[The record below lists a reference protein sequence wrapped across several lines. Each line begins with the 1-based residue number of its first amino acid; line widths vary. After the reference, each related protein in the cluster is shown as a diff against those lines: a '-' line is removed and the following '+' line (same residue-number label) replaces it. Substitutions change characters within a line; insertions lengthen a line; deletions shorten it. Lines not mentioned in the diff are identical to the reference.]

1 MNRRNLTHEL
11 NDDNMQQSRLFSYHS
26 GSEAFYERATAH
38 NLLSVFLLEQLH
50 KSFSKVSSLYIQSA
64 TLPGEINLLKK
75 MSETAA

>member
-1 MNRRNLTHEL
+1 MKGPLLTTYF
-11 NDDNMQQSRLFSYHS
+11 QSSY
-26 GSEAFYERATAH
+26 
-38 NLLSVFLLEQLH
+38 LEQLY